1 MKGRSWWFCVFSLL
15 SSTRPEVKR
24 VGYQADYT
32 QLLQNM
38 ARSSAGAGVGWAGHR
53 ILRVKRGLTR
63 PEVATNPEGAT
74 NFAKS
79 LLEVQGLGRAVSVRQ
94 EWLALQPRI
103 LILSEATCLLAS
115 RMFHSWIS
123 RNAHSSSSYLVFNFG
138 GKVRDC
144 RSIAEDWTVLGWL
157 RSPTPRA
164 KMVCRSSTSIRQASR
179 QASAHAS
186 SFYNVLHF
194 PFRSFRVTFALHD
207 FAKDV
212 KICEDM

>member
-1 MKGRSWWFCVFSLL
+1 M
-15 SSTRPEVKR
+15 KR

-94 EWLALQPRI
+94 EWLAL
-103 LILSEATCLLAS
+103 
-115 RMFHSWIS
+115 
-123 RNAHSSSSYLVFNFG
+123 
-138 GKVRDC
+138 
-144 RSIAEDWTVLGWL
+144 
-157 RSPTPRA
+157 
-164 KMVCRSSTSIRQASR
+164 
-179 QASAHAS
+179 
-186 SFYNVLHF
+186 
-194 PFRSFRVTFALHD
+194 
-207 FAKDV
+207 
-212 KICEDM
+212 